1 MLLFFCTLDRLTH
14 KTLGA
19 KSLCPSISS
28 MSLHEHSTLIRS
40 LLPSSLIKSHFDG
53 IYSIIE
59 SNHGLH
65 WVTAVRHFFF
75 FNFSFFF
82 YKRLPFILLPP
93 HSRARL
99 YLYLH
104 STNVFLLSDY
114 SILRRLVFSSFSNW
128 SRAVL

>member
-82 YKRLPFILLPP
+82 F
-93 HSRARL
+93 
-99 YLYLH
+99 
-104 STNVFLLSDY
+104 TSDY
-114 SILRRLVFSSFSNW
+114 HLFSSLRTLARDCIYIYIQLTYFCFQTI
-128 SRAVL
+128 RY